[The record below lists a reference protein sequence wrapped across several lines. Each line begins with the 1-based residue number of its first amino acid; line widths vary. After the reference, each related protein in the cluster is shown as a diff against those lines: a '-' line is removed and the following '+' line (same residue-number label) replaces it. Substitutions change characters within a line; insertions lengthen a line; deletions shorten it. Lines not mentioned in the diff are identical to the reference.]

1 MVVVSPPGQP
11 HISQARRGEL
21 IEVGQGG
28 QVQEDHNG
36 QVGVVN
42 ACVES
47 IIHDC
52 EQVSLTCSSLGGRP
66 AADIQWRHGDGSMV
80 TGEMVDLVTLM
91 DSVSVFRT
99 VSTLRMVPGRYI
111 SVVNTHVVCNN
122 QLLVCAKYS
131 MKCVV

>member
-1 MVVVSPPGQP
+1 MLSV
-11 HISQARRGEL
+11 
-21 IEVGQGG
+21 
-28 QVQEDHNG
+28 DY
-36 QVGVVN
+36 
-42 ACVES
+42 
-47 IIHDC
+47 IIHDY

-111 SVVNTHVVCNN
+111 EVCNIHVVYNT
-122 QLLVCAKYS
+122 QLVVCAKYS
-131 MKCVV
+131 MKCAV